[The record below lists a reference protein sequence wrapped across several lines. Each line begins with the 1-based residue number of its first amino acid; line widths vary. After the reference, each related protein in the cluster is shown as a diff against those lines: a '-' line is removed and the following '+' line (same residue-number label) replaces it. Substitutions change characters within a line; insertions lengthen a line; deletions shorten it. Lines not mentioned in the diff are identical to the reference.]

1 MRPKALIVEDDPT
14 TRLLLRKMVE
24 AQCCDV
30 EEAPDG
36 GMAIAL
42 LDKNEYSVV
51 LLDIVLPDVDGVE
64 LCRAF
69 KSHPTTR
76 DIPIIL
82 LTGTASSTS
91 AKVKGFKAGA
101 DDYVLK
107 PFEME
112 ELIERVI
119 VVTGLNISEIRKLFP
134 TVCNTLPKPVMPT
147 RLVDSIQKCLMRGG
161 DEHLMAI

>member
-51 LLDIVLPDVDGVE
+51 LLDIVLPKVCGTEVLEHLRLEDTFGDG
-64 LCRAF
+64 LHCL
-69 KSHPTTR
+69 SMTT
-76 DIPIIL
+76 
-82 LTGTASSTS
+82 
-91 AKVKGFKAGA
+91 
-101 DDYVLK
+101 
-107 PFEME
+107 
-112 ELIERVI
+112 
-119 VVTGLNISEIRKLFP
+119 VVT
-134 TVCNTLPKPVMPT
+134 
-147 RLVDSIQKCLMRGG
+147 
-161 DEHLMAI
+161 